1 MLASGEIVHI
11 TRESDLYRA
20 ACVSLGSL
28 GVILRLTFQC
38 EPAFRLHQSQHPAKL
53 SDVSKEKPE
62 EKSYSIV
69 RIGLRTRSARETMCD
84 AKLSNGRFG
93 TSHGGLLGPKRP
105 PNRNFS

>member
-1 MLASGEIVHI
+1 MMLPSGEIVHI

-53 SDVSKEKPE
+53 SHVSKEKNGE
-62 EKSYSIV
+62 NNILLVLQVSGHV
-69 RIGLRTRSARETMCD
+69 MCE
-84 AKLSNGRFG
+84 
-93 TSHGGLLGPKRP
+93 RP
-105 PNRNFS
+105 YM